1 MCDMGQMG
9 CLSCMYICEYICD
22 MGRMGYMSYICIC
35 EYSGT
40 PSAYELYVLY

>member
-1 MCDMGQMG
+1 MGQMG
-9 CLSCMYICEYICD
+9 YKSCMYICEYICD